1 MRRQSIMVKVTSV
14 EAQNRFGQLIDM
26 AQRETITVTR
36 HGRAAAFI
44 VSPHDMEELLDARR
58 RRSRAVAELE
68 AWAAQAAKGRSAA
81 QAAAAT
87 KLTDEEVNRMVHR
100 SR

>member
-1 MRRQSIMVKVTSV
+1 MVKVTSV

-36 HGRAAAFI
+36 HGRPAAFI
-44 VSPHDMEELLDARR
+44 VSPHDMEELLDARK

-68 AWAAQAAKGRSAA
+68 AWSAQVRKRQSPA
-81 QAAAAT
+81 QAAAAA
-87 KLTDEEVNRMVHR
+87 KLTDAEVNRLVHAAR
-100 SR
+100 

>member
-1 MRRQSIMVKVTSV
+1 MVKVTSV

-36 HGRAAAFI
+36 HGRPVAFI
-44 VSPHDMEELLDARR
+44 VSPHDMEELLDARP

-68 AWAAQAAKGRSAA
+68 AWVVQATKSRSAS
-81 QAAAAT
+81 QAAAAN
-87 KLTDEEVNRMVHR
+87 KLTDEEVNRMVHG

>member
-1 MRRQSIMVKVTSV
+1 MVKVTSV

-36 HGRAAAFI
+36 HGRPAAFI

-68 AWAAQAAKGRSAA
+68 AWAAAVAKDRSAA
-81 QAAAAT
+81 QAAAAA